1 MLNEYKKIK
10 LESNLFDLNS
20 IEISNN
26 FSQNLEFGLTIS
38 LKKGLKFILSIAFF
52 LAAK

>member
-20 IEISNN
+20 IETLFHKIWS
-26 FSQNLEFGLTIS
+26 LVDHVTIS